1 MTRHGPENAGVDEA
15 AAKDSRFSRRNAL
28 GCLAALGVG
37 SVAFQRAMAVQ
48 VSQQQR
54 VTAEM
59 IQQAEWISGAELSE
73 DQRESVAR
81 VMTRNIRSA
90 AQLRSVKVD
99 ASVVPAL
106 IFRPDAFYGDPDGK
120 GNNPPAGSETASSL
134 RNAAHSRVPSSQ
146 LPQNETDIAFASI
159 SQQSSMLDAGEITSR
174 KLTQLYLKR
183 LKKYDAELELVVTL
197 LEQDALKHADASDGR
212 RRRGVSRGVLDGI
225 PWLAKD
231 LLAVPPHKTTWGAEP
246 FKDQVREDTATVA
259 ERLAASGAVL
269 LAKVSLGALAWG
281 DEWFGGKT
289 RNPWN
294 IAEGSSGSSA
304 GSAAGVAA
312 GLGTFAIGSETLGS
326 IVSPT
331 RRCRTSGLRGTFG
344 RVSRH
349 GCMPL
354 AWSMDKIGPIARHVD
369 DLAWVFEAIY
379 GPDGRD
385 PTLADKP
392 LDLPWQGKICEL
404 RIGVTGDRKNS
415 VEQKAIDLLESS
427 GATLVELDLS
437 TDIPVNAMSFIL
449 GVEAASVFEDE
460 FRADPTADYGL
471 WNDTFCE
478 AQFYPAMQYVRANR
492 LRGQLIRETEQKL
505 RSVDCVIGASDLLL
519 TNLTGHPSLVVS
531 CGSDEIQIRIQKPK
545 QQTDD
550 RDSSSDEQKTESKGV
565 SVPGVVKL
573 TSAAYRESTL
583 LGIGAWLQ
591 QQMPPTPLKPQL
603 D

>member
-1 MTRHGPENAGVDEA
+1 MSTQNTQSHQSGKRLV
-15 AAKDSRFSRRNAL
+15 SRRSAL
-28 GCLAALGVG
+28 GCLASIGIG
-37 SVAFQRAMAVQ
+37 STAFQRALAVQ

-59 IQQAEWISGAELSE
+59 IQQAEWVSDTELSE
-73 DQRESVAR
+73 EQRESVAR
-81 VMTRNIRSA
+81 VMTRNLRSA
-90 AQLRSVKVD
+90 AQLRDVKVD

-106 IFRPDAFYGDPDGK
+106 IFRPDAFYDLPQAI
-120 GNNPPAGSETASSL
+120 PASSVGVASPKT
-134 RNAAHSRVPSSQ
+134 RRGSRTPKHVPPSSW
-146 LPQNETDIAFASI
+146 PQSDLDLAFASI
-159 SQQSSMLDAGEITSR
+159 GQQSSMLAAGDISSR
-174 KLTQLYLKR
+174 KLTQLYLER
-183 LKKYDAELELVVTL
+183 LKQHDPELELVITL
-197 LEQDALKHADASDGR
+197 LEEDAVKQADASDSR

-246 FKDQVREDTATVA
+246 FKEQVRDETATVV
-259 ERLAASGAVL
+259 ERLDSSGAVL

-294 IAEGSSGSSA
+294 TAEGSSGSSA

-369 DLAWVFEAIY
+369 DLAWVFDAIH
-379 GPDGRD
+379 GPDARD
-385 PTLADKP
+385 PTLVDRP
-392 LDLPWQGKICEL
+392 FFFPWQGKISDL
-404 RIGVTGDRKNS
+404 RVGVTGDRKNS
-415 VEQKAIDLLESS
+415 VEQQAIDALEAA
-427 GATLVELDLS
+427 GAKLVELDLTS
-437 TDIPVNAMSFIL
+437 KIPVGAMSFIL

-460 FRADPTADYGL
+460 FRGDPSADYGL

-478 AQFYPAMQYVRANR
+478 AQFYPAVQYVRANR
-492 LRGQLIRETEQKL
+492 LRGQLIHETEQKL
-505 RSVDCVIGASDLLL
+505 RSVDCVIGANDLLL
-519 TNLTGHPSLVVS
+519 TNLTGHPSIVVS
-531 CGSDEIQIRIQKPK
+531 CGSDEIQIRKRLAKSEPVAGADTAESN
-545 QQTDD
+545 QQTA
-550 RDSSSDEQKTESKGV
+550 EAVEVKKV
-565 SVPGVVKL
+565 PVPGVVKM
-573 TSAAYRESTL
+573 TSAAYQESTL

-591 QQMPPTPLKPQL
+591 QKMPPAPVKPTLK
-603 D
+603 